1 MARCLTCIKKANQGR
16 LQTDSQIHHAGSSG
30 EDPQEQKVS
39 GMKVAFLSDIHAN
52 IQAFDACLAHAR
64 AQEVQQIALLGDLV
78 GYGADPV
85 AVVQKVQSL
94 AAAGAWVIK
103 GNHDAMAV
111 SPPAQV
117 SSVGESTAA
126 WTHAQL
132 DNQQRDFL
140 DKLPLTLLQ
149 NKLFLVHAS
158 ANEPELWRYVVDER
172 SAGAS
177 LDAAATWPEVRYV
190 FGGHVHEQTLYYQG
204 AGSKLMRFIPTTGV
218 AVPLPKHRY
227 WLATVGSVGQPRDGN
242 SQAMYAVFDTEKCRL
257 TFHRVAY
264 DHEAAA
270 AAIRQAGLPSYFA
283 DRLELGR

>member
-1 MARCLTCIKKANQGR
+1 
-16 LQTDSQIHHAGSSG
+16 
-30 EDPQEQKVS
+30 
-39 GMKVAFLSDIHAN
+39 MKMAFLSDVHAN
-52 IQAFDACLAHAR
+52 IHAFDACLEHAR
-64 AQEVQQIALLGDLV
+64 AQGAQQFALLGDLV

-85 AVVQKVQSL
+85 MVIQRAQSL
-94 AAAGAWVIK
+94 VAEGALAVK

-111 SPPAQV
+111 SPPLQV
-117 SSVGESTAA
+117 SSVGDSTAG

-132 DNQQRDFL
+132 NNEQLDFL
-140 DKLPLTLLQ
+140 DKLPLTLQ
-149 NKLFLVHAS
+149 HNKLLLVHAS
-158 ANEPELWRYVVDER
+158 ANEPELWRYVLDER

-177 LDAAATWPEVRYV
+177 LDAAAQWPEVRYV
-190 FGGHVHEQTLYYQG
+190 FGGHVHEQTLYYRG
-204 AGSKLMRFIPTTGV
+204 AGSKLMRFTPASGV
-218 AVPLPKHRY
+218 AVPLPKHRH
-227 WLATVGSVGQPRDGN
+227 WVATIGSVGQPRDGN